1 MASRRLVNR
10 RQHPRARLSRRVQ
23 YVYGSRVFSHQ
34 LENISEGG
42 ICLRGA
48 TPLPLN
54 KVVKIFVPLPR
65 RDVRRDC
72 LCLVWG
78 KVVWAN
84 EQAFGVEFVEA
95 PLESTLHVREFV
107 RLAA

>member
-1 MASRRLVNR
+1 MANRRLNR
-10 RQHPRARLSRRVQ
+10 RQHRRAQLSRRVQ
-23 YVYGSRVFSHQ
+23 YIYGSRVFSHQ

-48 TPLPLN
+48 TPLPMN
-54 KVVKIFVPLPR
+54 KVVKIFVPLPKSDAR
-65 RDVRRDC
+65 RDR

-95 PLESTLHVREFV
+95 PLESMLQVREFIQ
-107 RLAA
+107 LAA